1 MSAKLLL
8 LLSNYLY
15 LFRIKQIFWKKCQ
28 SCLQERTLLNENPF
42 GEKPQ
47 RDESKR
53 GSEQLRLFDFS
64 PSAYAFASKKPGVSS
79 FLLFRYRN
87 GELFR
92 GSDESFG
99 TDGFAG
105 ESGCPDGEDGHL
117 FANIEGAFSD
127 ACGGG
132 RDCEFL

>member
-1 MSAKLLL
+1 MALLVV
-8 LLSNYLY
+8 
-15 LFRIKQIFWKKCQ
+15 I
-28 SCLQERTLLNENPF
+28 
-42 GEKPQ
+42 
-47 RDESKR
+47 
-53 GSEQLRLFDFS
+53 LFDYS
-64 PSAYAFASKKPGVSS
+64 TSAYAFASKKPGVSS

-99 TDGFAG
+99 ADVFAG
-105 ESGCPDGEDGHL
+105 ESGGPYSEECQL
-117 FANIEGAFSD
+117 FAAIEGTFSD